1 MKIYFIK
8 MVLLDKYHKRKD
20 ALNNNI
26 TYTVHTNLP
35 PGAAVRDGPEP
46 LGEMYTWSL
55 GTCGQG
61 RNLVNTIGDT
71 PFWVCSKRAAPSIT
85 VMLRGIK

>member
-1 MKIYFIK
+1 

-35 PGAAVRDGPEP
+35 PDAAVQDGPEP
-46 LGEMYTWSL
+46 AGVMYTWSL

-71 PFWVCSKRAAPSIT
+71 PFWAYSERAAPSIT

>member
-1 MKIYFIK
+1 

-46 LGEMYTWSL
+46 AG
-55 GTCGQG
+55 GDVHVVPGHCGQG

-71 PFWVCSKRAAPSIT
+71 PFWVYSKRAAPSIT